1 LGDDPKGYHHQG
13 MDQHD
18 LRGNGLILFNQVNKM
33 GGIKKAMFDVGMT
46 VKRANVPV
54 LTGIVDNVIFSAV
67 KDQTGGK
74 LRYMMPR

>member
-1 LGDDPKGYHHQG
+1 
-13 MDQHD
+13 
-18 LRGNGLILFNQVNKM
+18 M

-74 LRYMMPR
+74 LRYVMPC